1 MNPFEEGISKRGLL
15 ADVWRARGN
24 FIENWRGSTQSIRY
38 LYVTLVSFIGDLSVI
53 ISDRT
58 KYVDNSTLS

>member
-1 MNPFEEGISKRGLL
+1 
-15 ADVWRARGN
+15 
-24 FIENWRGSTQSIRY
+24 
-38 LYVTLVSFIGDLSVI
+38 VTLVSFIGDLSVI